1 MRGFSAWSKKM
12 YAAEESKHKVEQD
25 LNEGNNAITMLREVL
40 NEMEG
45 NKARRGVAVKE
56 MKAKLAKKET

>member
-1 MRGFSAWSKKM
+1 M

-56 MKAKLAKKET
+56 MEAKLAKKET

>member
-1 MRGFSAWSKKM
+1 M

-25 LNEGNNAITMLREVL
+25 LNEGNNAITILREAL

-56 MKAKLAKKET
+56 MEAKLAKKET